1 MSAAKKRRLRQQ
13 TRNKMVEDGKGIK
26 MSRRAIRE
34 AIFKL
39 LFMSEFYSGDEMQ
52 TQEEIYFD
60 GAGCAEDGR
69 MTIPSEE
76 DAALVFDKYKKVKET
91 ADKIDILLNKIS
103 EGWKTSR
110 MSRVDLNVLRLAV
123 YEMLYDDSIPV
134 SVAINE
140 AVEIAKKYGGDDSG
154 SFINGILGRI
164 AKEKGSSD

>member
-1 MSAAKKRRLRQQ
+1 
-13 TRNKMVEDGKGIK
+13 MVEDGKNIK

-39 LFMSEFYSGDEMQ
+39 LFISEFYSEDDMK
-52 TQEEIYFD
+52 TQEQIYFD
-60 GAGCAEDGR
+60 GAGCPENVKV
-69 MTIPSEE
+69 MIISEE
-76 DAALVFDKYKKVKET
+76 DTAFVFDKYKKVKET
-91 ADKIDILLNKIS
+91 TEKTDALLNDIS

-110 MSRVDLNVLRLAV
+110 MSKVDLNVLRLAV

-154 SFINGILGRI
+154 SFVNGILGKI
-164 AKEKGSSD
+164 AKKYEK